1 MASGPT
7 GSAHVRAGGKNAANG
22 GRSGSL
28 ADFAR
33 PGDGASRSVPL
44 LGFTK
49 PFCPARALIEPRAS
63 ALRDV
68 ARLFLKLGL
77 VSFGGPAAHIALMRD
92 EVVRRRGWM
101 DDEEFMDAVGAV
113 NLLPGPNSTELALH
127 VGRRQAGTAGLLVAG
142 ACFILPPMTL
152 VLVCAWAYVRYGLL
166 PVVLS
171 AWMGAQPVVVAVVAM
186 ALAGFARTALRTTP
200 AIVAGLLALVLAA
213 LGVHELVVLL
223 AAGLLVLAVRMP
235 ARTGGAAAGV
245 GVFVAWLPAAAPAA
259 AVLAAAVPGL
269 GWLFLFFF
277 KTGAVLYGSGY
288 VLLSFLRGGL
298 VERGG
303 WLTEAQLLDAVAA
316 GQLTPGPVFTTATF
330 IGYVLHGVLGGL
342 VATVGIFLPAFLL
355 VGVSGA
361 LIPWL
366 RRSPPAR
373 AFLDGVNAGS
383 VALMAVVT
391 WELGRHALTSP
402 WLGAL
407 AAASVLLLRAG
418 VNSSWLVAGGALA
431 GALLR

>member
-1 MASGPT
+1 M
-7 GSAHVRAGGKNAANG
+7 
-22 GRSGSL
+22 

-33 PGDGASRSVPL
+33 TGGGASRSVPL
-44 LGFTK
+44 VRFAK
-49 PFCPARALIEPRAS
+49 PFCPARSIIEPRAS
-63 ALRDV
+63 ALREV

-77 VSFGGPAAHIALMRD
+77 VGFGGPAAHIALMRD

-101 DDEEFMDAVGAV
+101 SEEEFLDAVGTV

-127 VGRRQAGTAGLLVAG
+127 IGRRQAGVAGLLVAG
-142 ACFILPPMTL
+142 SCFILPPMAL
-152 VLVCAWAYVRYGLL
+152 VLVCAWAYVGYGRI
-166 PVVLS
+166 PAVLG
-171 AWMGAQPVVVAVVAM
+171 AWGGAQPVVVAVVAM

-200 AIVAGLLALVLAA
+200 AVVAGLLALLLAG

-223 AAGLLVLAVRMP
+223 AAGLLVLVIRMP
-235 ARTGGAAAGV
+235 SRARGASAGM
-245 GVFVAWLPAAAPAA
+245 VAFLPWLPAASP
-259 AVLAAAVPGL
+259 AAAVPGL

-330 IGYVLHGVLGGL
+330 IGYLLHGVPGGL
-342 VATVGIFLPAFLL
+342 VATAGIFLPAFLL

-373 AFLDGVNAGS
+373 VFLDGVNAGS

-391 WELGRHALTSP
+391 WELGRHAITSP
-402 WLGAL
+402 WLTVL
-407 AAASVLLLRAG
+407 AAASLLLLRAG
-418 VNSSWLVAGGALA
+418 VNSSWLVGGGALA

>member
-1 MASGPT
+1 MS
-7 GSAHVRAGGKNAANG
+7 
-22 GRSGSL
+22 
-28 ADFAR
+28 
-33 PGDGASRSVPL
+33 
-44 LGFTK
+44 
-49 PFCPARALIEPRAS
+49 
-63 ALRDV
+63 
-68 ARLFLKLGL
+68 
-77 VSFGGPAAHIALMRD
+77 
-92 EVVRRRGWM
+92 
-101 DDEEFMDAVGAV
+101 DEEFMDAVGAV

-127 VGRRQAGTAGLLVAG
+127 IGRRQAGTAGRL
-142 ACFILPPMTL
+142 
-152 VLVCAWAYVRYGLL
+152 
-166 PVVLS
+166 
-171 AWMGAQPVVVAVVAM
+171 
-186 ALAGFARTALRTTP
+186 
-200 AIVAGLLALVLAA
+200 LAA

-223 AAGLLVLAVRMP
+223 AAGLMVLAVRMP
-235 ARTGGAAAGV
+235 SRALGAAAGV
-245 GVFVAWLPAAAPAA
+245 VTLVPWLPAVVPA
-259 AVLAAAVPGL
+259 VAVPGV

-288 VLLSFLRGGL
+288 VLLSFLRSGL
-298 VERGG
+298 VEWGG

-330 IGYVLHGVLGGL
+330 IGYLLHGLSGGL
-342 VATVGIFLPAFLL
+342 VATAGIFLPAFLF
-355 VGVSGA
+355 VGMSGA
-361 LIPWL
+361 IIPWL

-407 AAASVLLLRAG
+407 AAASVLLLQAG

>member
-1 MASGPT
+1 
-7 GSAHVRAGGKNAANG
+7 
-22 GRSGSL
+22 L

-33 PGDGASRSVPL
+33 TGGDASRSVPL
-44 LGFTK
+44 VGFTK
-49 PFCPARALIEPRAS
+49 PFCPARSLIEPRAS

-77 VSFGGPAAHIALMRD
+77 VGFGGPAAHIALMRD

-101 DDEEFMDAVGAV
+101 GDEEFMDAVGAV

-127 VGRRQAGTAGLLVAG
+127 IGRRQAGTAGLLVAG
-142 ACFILPPMTL
+142 ACFILPPMAL
-152 VLVCAWAYVRYGLL
+152 VLVCAWAYVRYGHL
-166 PVVLS
+166 PAVLG
-171 AWMGAQPVVVAVVAM
+171 AWAGAQPVVVAVVAM

-200 AIVAGLLALVLAA
+200 AVVAGLLALVLAA
-213 LGVHELVVLL
+213 LGMHELVVLL
-223 AAGLLVLAVRMP
+223 AAGLLVLAVRMHS
-235 ARTGGAAAGV
+235 RTGGAAAGV
-245 GVFVAWLPAAAPAA
+245 MALVPWLPAAAPAA
-259 AVLAAAVPGL
+259 ATAVPGL

-330 IGYVLHGVLGGL
+330 IGYLLHGVPGGL

-402 WLGAL
+402 WQGAL
-407 AAASVLLLRAG
+407 AAGSVLLLRAG

>member
-1 MASGPT
+1 M
-7 GSAHVRAGGKNAANG
+7 
-22 GRSGSL
+22 RSI
-28 ADFAR
+28 
-33 PGDGASRSVPL
+33 
-44 LGFTK
+44 
-49 PFCPARALIEPRAS
+49 IESRAS
-63 ALRDV
+63 DLRDL

-77 VSFGGPAAHIALMRD
+77 VGFGGPAAHIAMMRD

-101 DDEEFMDAVGAV
+101 SDEELMDAVGAL

-127 VGRRQAGTAGLLVAG
+127 IGRRQAGTRGLLVAG
-142 ACFILPPMTL
+142 ACFILPPMAL
-152 VLVCAWAYVRYGLL
+152 VLACAWAYVRYGRL
-166 PVVLS
+166 PAVLG
-171 AWMGAQPVVVAVVAM
+171 AWAGAQPVVVAVVAT
-186 ALAGFARTALRTTP
+186 ALAGFARTALRTTS
-200 AIVAGLLALVLAA
+200 ALVVGLLALLLAA

-223 AAGLLVLAVRMP
+223 AGGFMVLAIRMP
-235 ARTGGAAAGV
+235 SWTRGAAAGATALV
-245 GVFVAWLPAAAPAA
+245 PWLPATSPA
-259 AVLAAAVPGL
+259 AAAVPGL

-316 GQLTPGPVFTTATF
+316 GQVTPGPVFTTATF
-330 IGYVLHGVLGGL
+330 IGYLLHGVPGGL
-342 VATVGIFLPAFLL
+342 VATAGIFFPAFLL

-361 LIPWL
+361 IIPWL

>member
-1 MASGPT
+1 M
-7 GSAHVRAGGKNAANG
+7 
-22 GRSGSL
+22 
-28 ADFAR
+28 
-33 PGDGASRSVPL
+33 
-44 LGFTK
+44 
-49 PFCPARALIEPRAS
+49 
-63 ALRDV
+63 
-68 ARLFLKLGL
+68 
-77 VSFGGPAAHIALMRD
+77 SFGGPAAHIALMRD
-92 EVVRRRGWM
+92 EVVRQRGWM
-101 DDEEFMDAVGAV
+101 SEEEFMDSVGAV

-127 VGRRQAGTAGLLVAG
+127 IGRQQAGTGGLLVAG
-142 ACFILPPMTL
+142 ACFILPPMAL
-152 VLVCAWAYVRYGLL
+152 VLLCAWAYVRYGRL
-166 PVVLS
+166 PAVLG
-171 AWMGAQPVVVAVVAM
+171 AWAGAQPVVVAVVAT

-200 AIVAGLLALVLAA
+200 AVVAGLFALLLAA

-235 ARTGGAAAGV
+235 SRAPGAAAGMV
-245 GVFVAWLPAAAPAA
+245 AFVPWLPMAPP
-259 AVLAAAVPGL
+259 VAAAVPGL

-330 IGYVLHGVLGGL
+330 IGYVLHGVAGGL
-342 VATVGIFLPAFLL
+342 VATVGIFFPAFLL

-402 WLGAL
+402 GLGAL
-407 AAASVLLLRAG
+407 AAASVLLLRLG

>member
-1 MASGPT
+1 M
-7 GSAHVRAGGKNAANG
+7 
-22 GRSGSL
+22 
-28 ADFAR
+28 
-33 PGDGASRSVPL
+33 
-44 LGFTK
+44 
-49 PFCPARALIEPRAS
+49 
-63 ALRDV
+63 
-68 ARLFLKLGL
+68 
-77 VSFGGPAAHIALMRD
+77 SFGGPAAHIALMRD

-101 DDEEFMDAVGAV
+101 SDEEFMDAAGAV

-127 VGRRQAGTAGLLVAG
+127 IGRQQAGTAGLVVAG
-142 ACFILPPMTL
+142 ACFILPPMAL
-152 VLVCAWAYVRYGLL
+152 VFLCAWAYVRYGRL
-166 PVVLS
+166 PAVLG
-171 AWMGAQPVVVAVVAM
+171 AWAGAQPVVVAVVAL

-200 AIVAGLLALVLAA
+200 AVVAGLFALLLAA
-213 LGVHELVVLL
+213 LGAHELVVLL
-223 AAGLLVLAVRMP
+223 AAGFLVLAVRMP
-235 ARTGGAAAGV
+235 SRTGGAAAGV
-245 GVFVAWLPAAAPAA
+245 VAFLPWIPAASPT
-259 AVLAAAVPGL
+259 VPGL

-288 VLLSFLRGGL
+288 VLLSFLHRGL

-303 WLTEAQLLDAVAA
+303 LLTEAQLLDAVAA

-330 IGYVLHGVLGGL
+330 IGYLLHGVPGGL
-342 VATVGIFLPAFLL
+342 VATAGIFLPAFLL

-391 WELGRHALTSP
+391 WELGRHAITSP
-402 WLGAL
+402 WLAVL
-407 AAASVLLLRAG
+407 AAASLVLLRTG

>member
-1 MASGPT
+1 
-7 GSAHVRAGGKNAANG
+7 
-22 GRSGSL
+22 L

-33 PGDGASRSVPL
+33 TGGGASRSVPL
-44 LGFTK
+44 VRFAK
-49 PFCPARALIEPRAS
+49 PFCPARSIIEPRAS
-63 ALRDV
+63 ALREV

-77 VSFGGPAAHIALMRD
+77 VGFGGPAAHIALMRD

-101 DDEEFMDAVGAV
+101 SEEEFLDAVGAV

-127 VGRRQAGTAGLLVAG
+127 IGRRQAGTAGLLVAG
-142 ACFILPPMTL
+142 ACFILPPVAL
-152 VLVCAWAYVRYGLL
+152 VLVCAWAYVRYGRL
-166 PVVLS
+166 PAVLG
-171 AWMGAQPVVVAVVAM
+171 AWAGAQPVVVAVVAM

-200 AIVAGLLALVLAA
+200 AVVAGLLALLLAG
-213 LGVHELVVLL
+213 LGVHELVVLV
-223 AAGLLVLAVRMP
+223 AAGFLVLAVRMP
-235 ARTGGAAAGV
+235 SRARGAAAGM
-245 GVFVAWLPAAAPAA
+245 VAFLPWLPAESP
-259 AVLAAAVPGL
+259 AAAVPGL

-330 IGYVLHGVLGGL
+330 IGYLLHGVPGGL

-391 WELGRHALTSP
+391 WELGRHAITSP
-402 WLGAL
+402 WLAVL
-407 AAASVLLLRAG
+407 AAASLLLLRVG

>member
-1 MASGPT
+1 VG
-7 GSAHVRAGGKNAANG
+7 
-22 GRSGSL
+22 
-28 ADFAR
+28 
-33 PGDGASRSVPL
+33 
-44 LGFTK
+44 
-49 PFCPARALIEPRAS
+49 
-63 ALRDV
+63 
-68 ARLFLKLGL
+68 
-77 VSFGGPAAHIALMRD
+77 FGGPAAHIALMRD

-101 DDEEFMDAVGAV
+101 SDEEFLDAVGAV

-127 VGRRQAGTAGLLVAG
+127 IGRRQAGTAGLLVAG
-142 ACFILPPMTL
+142 ACFILPPVAL
-152 VLVCAWAYVRYGLL
+152 VLACAWAYVRYGRL
-166 PVVLS
+166 PAVLG
-171 AWMGAQPVVVAVVAM
+171 AWAGAQPVVVAVVAM
-186 ALAGFARTALRTTP
+186 ALVGFARTALRTTP
-200 AIVAGLLALVLAA
+200 AIVAGLLALLLAA

-223 AAGLLVLAVRMP
+223 AAGLLVLAVRSP
-235 ARTGGAAAGV
+235 SWPRGAAAGM
-245 GVFVAWLPAAAPAA
+245 VALVPWLPAASPPAA
-259 AVLAAAVPGL
+259 APGL

-330 IGYVLHGVLGGL
+330 IGYLLHGVRGGL
-342 VATVGIFLPAFLL
+342 VATAGIFLPAFLL

-361 LIPWL
+361 IIPWL

-391 WELGRHALTSP
+391 WELGRHAITTP

-407 AAASVLLLRAG
+407 TAASLLLLRAG

>member
-1 MASGPT
+1 
-7 GSAHVRAGGKNAANG
+7 VR
-22 GRSGSL
+22 SI
-28 ADFAR
+28 
-33 PGDGASRSVPL
+33 
-44 LGFTK
+44 
-49 PFCPARALIEPRAS
+49 IESRAS
-63 ALRDV
+63 HLRDL

-77 VSFGGPAAHIALMRD
+77 VGFGGPAAHIAMMRD

-101 DDEEFMDAVGAV
+101 SDAELMDAVGAL

-127 VGRRQAGTAGLLVAG
+127 IGRRQAGTQGLLVAG
-142 ACFILPPMTL
+142 ACFILPPMGL
-152 VLVCAWAYVRYGLL
+152 VLACAWAYVHYGQL
-166 PVVLS
+166 PAVLG
-171 AWMGAQPVVVAVVAM
+171 AWAGAQPVVVAVVAT
-186 ALAGFARTALRTTP
+186 ALAGFARTALRTTS
-200 AIVAGLLALVLAA
+200 ALVVGLLALLLAA

-223 AAGLLVLAVRMP
+223 AAGFMVLAIRMP
-235 ARTGGAAAGV
+235 SWTRGAAAGATALV
-245 GVFVAWLPAAAPAA
+245 PCLPATAPAAAPA
-259 AVLAAAVPGL
+259 AAAVPGL

-316 GQLTPGPVFTTATF
+316 GQITPGPVFTTATF
-330 IGYVLHGVLGGL
+330 IGYLLHGVPGGL
-342 VATVGIFLPAFLL
+342 VATAGIFFPAFLL

-361 LIPWL
+361 IIPWL

-407 AAASVLLLRAG
+407 AAASVLLLRVG

>member
-1 MASGPT
+1 MPES
-7 GSAHVRAGGKNAANG
+7 
-22 GRSGSL
+22 
-28 ADFAR
+28 
-33 PGDGASRSVPL
+33 
-44 LGFTK
+44 
-49 PFCPARALIEPRAS
+49 FCPARSNIEPRAS
-63 ALRDV
+63 ALREV

-77 VSFGGPAAHIALMRD
+77 VGFGGPAAHIALMRD

-101 DDEEFMDAVGAV
+101 SDEEFLDAVGAV

-127 VGRRQAGTAGLLVAG
+127 IGRRQAGTAGLLVAG
-142 ACFILPPMTL
+142 ACFILPPVAL
-152 VLVCAWAYVRYGLL
+152 VLACAWAYVRYGRL
-166 PVVLS
+166 PAVLG
-171 AWMGAQPVVVAVVAM
+171 AWAGAQPVVVAVVAM

-200 AIVAGLLALVLAA
+200 AIVAGLLALLLAA

-235 ARTGGAAAGV
+235 SLPRGAAAGM
-245 GVFVAWLPAAAPAA
+245 VALVPWLPAASPP
-259 AVLAAAVPGL
+259 AAVPGL

-330 IGYVLHGVLGGL
+330 IGYLLHGVRGGL
-342 VATVGIFLPAFLL
+342 VATAGIFLPAFLL

-361 LIPWL
+361 IIPWV

-383 VALMAVVT
+383 VALMAAVT
-391 WELGRHALTSP
+391 WELGRHAVTSP

-407 AAASVLLLRAG
+407 AAASLLLLRAG

>member
-1 MASGPT
+1 MVKVPILRQISRVPL
-7 GSAHVRAGGKNAANG
+7 AA
-22 GRSGSL
+22 RDVL
-28 ADFAR
+28 
-33 PGDGASRSVPL
+33 SRSSGAPE
-44 LGFTK
+44 
-49 PFCPARALIEPRAS
+49 PFCPARSIIEPRAS

-77 VSFGGPAAHIALMRD
+77 VGFGGPAAHIALMRD

-101 DDEEFMDAVGAV
+101 SDEEFLDAVGAV

-127 VGRRQAGTAGLLVAG
+127 IGRRQAGTPGLLVAG
-142 ACFILPPMTL
+142 ACFILPPMAL
-152 VLVCAWAYVRYGLL
+152 VLACAWAYVRFGRL
-166 PVVLS
+166 PAVLG
-171 AWMGAQPVVVAVVAM
+171 AWAGAQPVVVAVVAM
-186 ALAGFARTALRTTP
+186 ALAGFARTALRTAP
-200 AIVAGLLALVLAA
+200 AAVAGLLALLLAVLGA
-213 LGVHELVVLL
+213 HELVVLL

-235 ARTGGAAAGV
+235 SRARGAAAGV
-245 GVFVAWLPAAAPAA
+245 AALVPWLPAASS
-259 AVLAAAVPGL
+259 AAAVPGL

-316 GQLTPGPVFTTATF
+316 GQVTPGPVFTTATF
-330 IGYVLHGVLGGL
+330 IGYLLHGVPGGL
-342 VATVGIFLPAFLL
+342 VATAGIFLPAFLL

-361 LIPWL
+361 IIPWL

-407 AAASVLLLRAG
+407 AAASLLLLRAG
-418 VNSSWLVAGGALA
+418 VNSSWLVAGGALV

>member
-1 MASGPT
+1 
-7 GSAHVRAGGKNAANG
+7 
-22 GRSGSL
+22 L

-33 PGDGASRSVPL
+33 TGGGASRSVPL
-44 LGFTK
+44 VRFAK
-49 PFCPARALIEPRAS
+49 PFCPARSIIEPRAS
-63 ALRDV
+63 ALREV

-92 EVVRRRGWM
+92 EVVGRRGWM
-101 DDEEFMDAVGAV
+101 SEDEFLDAVGAV

-127 VGRRQAGTAGLLVAG
+127 IGRQQAGVAGLLVAG
-142 ACFILPPMTL
+142 ACFILPPMAL
-152 VLVCAWAYVRYGLL
+152 VLVCAWAYVRYGRL
-166 PVVLS
+166 PAVLG
-171 AWMGAQPVVVAVVAM
+171 AWAGAQPVVVAVVAM

-200 AIVAGLLALVLAA
+200 TVVAGLLALLLAA

-223 AAGLLVLAVRMP
+223 AAGFLVLAVRMP
-235 ARTGGAAAGV
+235 VRARGAAAGM
-245 GVFVAWLPAAAPAA
+245 VAFLPWLPAAPP
-259 AVLAAAVPGL
+259 AAAVPGL
-269 GWLFLFFF
+269 GWLFFFFF

-330 IGYVLHGVLGGL
+330 IGYLLHGVPGGL

-366 RRSPPAR
+366 RRSAPAR

>member
-1 MASGPT
+1 
-7 GSAHVRAGGKNAANG
+7 
-22 GRSGSL
+22 L

-33 PGDGASRSVPL
+33 TGAGASRSVP
-44 LGFTK
+44 FVRFAK
-49 PFCPARALIEPRAS
+49 PFCPARSIIEPRAS
-63 ALRDV
+63 ALREI

-77 VSFGGPAAHIALMRD
+77 VGFGGPAAHIALMRD
-92 EVVRRRGWM
+92 EVVQRRGWM
-101 DDEEFMDAVGAV
+101 SEAEFLDAVGAV

-127 VGRRQAGTAGLLVAG
+127 IGRRQAGVAGLLVAG
-142 ACFILPPMTL
+142 ACFILPPMAL
-152 VLVCAWAYVRYGLL
+152 VLVCAWAYVRYGRL
-166 PVVLS
+166 PAVVG
-171 AWMGAQPVVVAVVAM
+171 AWAGAQPVVVAVVAM

-200 AIVAGLLALVLAA
+200 AVVAGLLALLLAA

-223 AAGLLVLAVRMP
+223 AAGLVVLTARMP
-235 ARTGGAAAGV
+235 TRARGATAGM
-245 GVFVAWLPAAAPAA
+245 VALLPCLPAASP
-259 AVLAAAVPGL
+259 AAAVPGL
-269 GWLFLFFF
+269 GWLFLFFL

-330 IGYVLHGVLGGL
+330 IGYLLHGVPGGL

-366 RRSPPAR
+366 RRSPAAR

-383 VALMAVVT
+383 VALMAVVV
-391 WELGRHALTSP
+391 WELGRHAITSP
-402 WLGAL
+402 WLAVL
-407 AAASVLLLRAG
+407 AAASLLLLRAG
-418 VNSSWLVAGGALA
+418 VNSSWLVGGGALA

>member
-1 MASGPT
+1 
-7 GSAHVRAGGKNAANG
+7 
-22 GRSGSL
+22 L

-33 PGDGASRSVPL
+33 TGGGASRSVPL
-44 LGFTK
+44 VRFAK
-49 PFCPARALIEPRAS
+49 PFCPARSIIEPRAS
-63 ALRDV
+63 ALREV

-101 DDEEFMDAVGAV
+101 SEEEFLDAVGAV

-127 VGRRQAGTAGLLVAG
+127 IGRQQAGVAGLLVAG
-142 ACFILPPMTL
+142 ACFILPPMAL
-152 VLVCAWAYVRYGLL
+152 VLVCAWAYVRYGRL
-166 PVVLS
+166 PAVLG
-171 AWMGAQPVVVAVVAM
+171 AWAGAQPVVVAVVAM

-200 AIVAGLLALVLAA
+200 AIVAGLAALLLAG

-223 AAGLLVLAVRMP
+223 AAGLLVLIIRMP
-235 ARTGGAAAGV
+235 SRTRGGAAGM
-245 GVFVAWLPAAAPAA
+245 VAFLPWLPAAFPAA
-259 AVLAAAVPGL
+259 TVPGL
-269 GWLFLFFF
+269 GWVFLFFF

-330 IGYVLHGVLGGL
+330 IGYLLHGVPGGL

-391 WELGRHALTSP
+391 WELGRHAITSP
-402 WLGAL
+402 WLAVL
-407 AAASVLLLRAG
+407 AAATLLLLRAG

>member
-1 MASGPT
+1 M
-7 GSAHVRAGGKNAANG
+7 VK
-22 GRSGSL
+22 
-28 ADFAR
+28 
-33 PGDGASRSVPL
+33 VPL
-44 LGFTK
+44 LRQISPVPSAARDVVSRSSGAPE
-49 PFCPARALIEPRAS
+49 PFCLARSIIQPRSS
-63 ALRDV
+63 ALREV

-77 VSFGGPAAHIALMRD
+77 VAFGGPAAHIALMRD

-101 DDEEFMDAVGAV
+101 SDEEFLDAVGAV

-127 VGRRQAGTAGLLVAG
+127 IGRRQAGVAGLLVAG
-142 ACFILPPMTL
+142 ACFILPPVAL
-152 VLVCAWAYVRYGLL
+152 VLLCAWAYVRYGRL
-166 PVVLS
+166 PAVLG
-171 AWMGAQPVVVAVVAM
+171 AWAGAQPVVVAVVTM
-186 ALAGFARTALRTTP
+186 ALVGFARTALRTTP
-200 AIVAGLLALVLAA
+200 AVVAGLLGLLLAT
-213 LGVHELVVLL
+213 LGAHELVVLL

-235 ARTGGAAAGV
+235 SRARGAAAGV
-245 GVFVAWLPAAAPAA
+245 AVLVPLLPAASP
-259 AVLAAAVPGL
+259 AAVPGL
-269 GWLFLFFF
+269 GWLFLFFI
-277 KTGAVLYGSGY
+277 KTGAALYGSGY

-330 IGYVLHGVLGGL
+330 IGYLLHGVPGGL

-361 LIPWL
+361 IIPWV

-391 WELGRHALTSP
+391 
-402 WLGAL
+402 
-407 AAASVLLLRAG
+407 
-418 VNSSWLVAGGALA
+418 
-431 GALLR
+431 

>member
-1 MASGPT
+1 M
-7 GSAHVRAGGKNAANG
+7 
-22 GRSGSL
+22 

-33 PGDGASRSVPL
+33 IAGGASRSVPL
-44 LGFTK
+44 VGFTK
-49 PFCPARALIEPRAS
+49 PFCPARSLIEPRAS
-63 ALRDV
+63 ALRDI

-77 VSFGGPAAHIALMRD
+77 VGFGGPAAHIALMRD

-101 DDEEFMDAVGAV
+101 GDEEFMDAVGAV

-127 VGRRQAGTAGLLVAG
+127 IGRRQAGTAGLLVAG
-142 ACFILPPMTL
+142 ACFILPPMAL
-152 VLVCAWAYVRYGLL
+152 VLVCAWAYVRYGHL
-166 PVVLS
+166 PAVLG
-171 AWMGAQPVVVAVVAM
+171 AWAGAQPVVVAVVAM
-186 ALAGFARTALRTTP
+186 ALVGFARTALRTTP
-200 AIVAGLLALVLAA
+200 GVVAGLLALVLAA
-213 LGVHELVVLL
+213 LGVHELAVLL

-235 ARTGGAAAGV
+235 SRIGGAAAGV
-245 GVFVAWLPAAAPAA
+245 AAFVPWLPAGVP
-259 AVLAAAVPGL
+259 AAAVPGL

-330 IGYVLHGVLGGL
+330 IGYLLHGVPGGL
-342 VATVGIFLPAFLL
+342 VATLGIFLPAFLL

>member
-1 MASGPT
+1 MSE
-7 GSAHVRAGGKNAANG
+7 
-22 GRSGSL
+22 
-28 ADFAR
+28 D
-33 PGDGASRSVPL
+33 
-44 LGFTK
+44 
-49 PFCPARALIEPRAS
+49 E
-63 ALRDV
+63 
-68 ARLFLKLGL
+68 FL
-77 VSFGGPAAHIALMRD
+77 
-92 EVVRRRGWM
+92 
-101 DDEEFMDAVGAV
+101 DAVGAV

-127 VGRRQAGTAGLLVAG
+127 IGRRQAGTAGLLVAG
-142 ACFILPPMTL
+142 ACFILPPMAL
-152 VLVCAWAYVRYGLL
+152 VLVCAWAYVRYGRL
-166 PVVLS
+166 PAVLG
-171 AWMGAQPVVVAVVAM
+171 AWAGAQPVVVAVVVM

-200 AIVAGLLALVLAA
+200 AVVAGLLALLLAG
-213 LGVHELVVLL
+213 LGVHELVVLV
-223 AAGLLVLAVRMP
+223 AAGLLVLVVRMDSP
-235 ARTGGAAAGV
+235 ARGAAAGI
-245 GVFVAWLPAAAPAA
+245 VAILPWLPAASAA
-259 AVLAAAVPGL
+259 TAVPGL

-303 WLTEAQLLDAVAA
+303 WLTETQLLDAVAA

-330 IGYVLHGVLGGL
+330 IGYLLHGVPGGL

-383 VALMAVVT
+383 VALMAAVT
-391 WELGRHALTSP
+391 WELGRHAITSP
-402 WLGAL
+402 WLAVL
-407 AAASVLLLRAG
+407 AAASLVLLRAG